1 MVPVHPHSLQAA
13 PEQTL
18 LDHLTQSVFLKD
30 RDGRFV
36 AVNQA
41 FCAGLGHVRADILGR
56 DDFAFYPRG
65 LAEKYRADDLHILR
79 EGKPRE
85 VEEQNLQAGELRTV
99 RVVKAPVR
107 GADGKVEGI
116 LGIFWDITE
125 QRHLESQLRQAQKMS
140 AVAQLAGGLAHD
152 FNNLL
157 TVVLGNLT
165 LAQIE
170 IARVAALGGS
180 NIVELLHQAEVAGQR
195 SAELTR
201 QLLVFSRRVHPQPRP
216 MAFDDCVRHVLNV
229 VAAPAAIE
237 LSAELHAAAA
247 LVDIDPG
254 QMQQLVRQLFI
265 NAHEEMTQGGSMTVR
280 TDAVTLL
287 PESAAARRA
296 AASPAADG
304 ESLILLA
311 RHPESRPGEFV
322 RLTISDTGPGVSA
335 EVLEH
340 MFEPF
345 FSTKDAG
352 CGAGLG
358 LAIAASIAKDHDGW
372 LECQSAPGQGTR
384 FDLYIPRLLAPAPA
398 HAPGQPPAATVL
410 IIDDHEVVRTI
421 GRDILER
428 HGYRVFSSGAGPQ
441 ALDLV
446 RRERDVIDVVL
457 LDWMLSSFDGQTLLT
472 ELRLLAPEVPLLLC
486 AAYPTGPAVRAVER
500 YQAAG
505 FVAKPFQ
512 AQELLGAV
520 RAALERAAEPVA
532 V

>member
-1 MVPVHPHSLQAA
+1 
-13 PEQTL
+13 
-18 LDHLTQSVFLKD
+18 
-30 RDGRFV
+30 
-36 AVNQA
+36 
-41 FCAGLGHVRADILGR
+41 
-56 DDFAFYPRG
+56 
-65 LAEKYRADDLHILR
+65 
-79 EGKPRE
+79 
-85 VEEQNLQAGELRTV
+85 
-99 RVVKAPVR
+99 
-107 GADGKVEGI
+107 
-116 LGIFWDITE
+116 
-125 QRHLESQLRQAQKMS
+125 
-140 AVAQLAGGLAHD
+140 
-152 FNNLL
+152 
-157 TVVLGNLT
+157 
-165 LAQIE
+165 
-170 IARVAALGGS
+170 
-180 NIVELLHQAEVAGQR
+180 
-195 SAELTR
+195 
-201 QLLVFSRRVHPQPRP
+201 
-216 MAFDDCVRHVLNV
+216 
-229 VAAPAAIE
+229 
-237 LSAELHAAAA
+237 
-247 LVDIDPG
+247 
-254 QMQQLVRQLFI
+254 
-265 NAHEEMTQGGSMTVR
+265 MTVR

-296 AASPAADG
+296 AASPADG

-398 HAPGQPPAATVL
+398 HAPGQPPAANVL

-428 HGYRVFSSGAGPQ
+428 HGYRVFSSGAGQQ

-520 RAALERAAEPVA
+520 RAALERAVEPVA